1 MRRIRNFARL
11 PTHEKALLLKATALL
26 FCVRALFWIFP
37 YRMVKP
43 LFAWTCRHRQHRCK
57 ASPGTLAW
65 AVAVAGTLV
74 PGGAH
79 CLSQATSLQIL
90 LSRRGFESHIRFG
103 IRRPG
108 GAPLMAHAWLEYRG
122 DVLIGGENLDRFV
135 HLASP
140 ANSANSA
147 MTAGS
152 TADPLKQQ

>member
-1 MRRIRNFARL
+1 MRSIRKFVRL
-11 PTHEKALLLKATALL
+11 RNDEKVLLLKATALL
-26 FCVRALFWIFP
+26 CGVRALFWIFP

-43 LFAWTCRHRQHRCK
+43 LYGWACRPRLHRCNS
-57 ASPGTLAW
+57 SPSTLAW

-90 LSRRGFESHIRFG
+90 LARRGIESHVRFG
-103 IRRPG
+103 VRRPG

-122 DVLIGGENLDRFV
+122 EVLIGGENLDRFV

-140 ANSANSA
+140 AHSAFS
-147 MTAGS
+147 AGS
-152 TADPLKQQ
+152 IADPLKQQ